1 MITAHFSGEKVVSSS
16 SDAFSFYEKSRFGEK
31 KNGRIEYS
39 SVEALHLVSNGKM
52 EVFSGKRKMGEDLLI
67 GRFRKKDKKIEM
79 KSVVFSDLRQKGY
92 IVKTALKFGAEFR
105 VYEKGV
111 KPGEE
116 HALWILSVVEENEK
130 MNWRDFAAKS
140 RVAHST
146 RKKLLVGVVDEEGDV
161 TYYEVGW
168 VRT

>member
-16 SDAFSFYEKSRFGEK
+16 SDAFSFYEKSRLGEK

-52 EVFSGKRKMGEDLLI
+52 AVMSGKKSLDGEVLLKK
-67 GRFRKKDKKIEM
+67 FKKKDKNIEL
-79 KSVVFSDLRQKGY
+79 KETVFSDLRRKGY
-92 IVKTALKFGAEFR
+92 IVKTALKFGTEFR

-116 HALWILSVVEENEK
+116 HALWILSVVGENEK